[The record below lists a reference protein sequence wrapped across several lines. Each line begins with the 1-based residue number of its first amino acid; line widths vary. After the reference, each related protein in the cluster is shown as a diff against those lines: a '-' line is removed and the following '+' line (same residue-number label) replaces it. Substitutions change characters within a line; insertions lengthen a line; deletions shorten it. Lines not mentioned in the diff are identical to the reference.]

1 MEIWIRPF
9 SGPGGPRRVSSEG
22 GHDPVWSRDG
32 REIFYENGG
41 KLFSARVI
49 ADGTALRVDPP
60 VMLFEGGF
68 AHDDSDPG
76 LRFFDTAADGRLL
89 MIEPI
94 GVPGKA
100 SIVVLQHWDEEL
112 RRLVPE
118 K

>member
-1 MEIWIRPF
+1 
-9 SGPGGPRRVSSEG
+9 
-22 GHDPVWSRDG
+22 
-32 REIFYENGG
+32 
-41 KLFSARVI
+41 
-49 ADGTALRVDPP
+49 
-60 VMLFEGGF
+60 
-68 AHDDSDPG
+68 
-76 LRFFDTAADGRLL
+76 